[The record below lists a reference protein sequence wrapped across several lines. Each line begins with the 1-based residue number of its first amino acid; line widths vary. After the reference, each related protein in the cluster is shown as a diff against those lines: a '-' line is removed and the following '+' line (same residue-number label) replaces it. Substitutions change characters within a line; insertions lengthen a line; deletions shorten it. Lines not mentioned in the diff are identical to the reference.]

1 MISKIDNF
9 LDDDLLLE
17 SKKYADDMLFT
28 PHLSAHSKSHT
39 LGIRE
44 EFVEYGIDLF
54 HVIDKKSDLFLK
66 LQSNVS
72 SKSDITPTKIGIS
85 YMLAGSSLKWHR
97 DILPMTASV
106 TIYLNDEWNKNWGG
120 LFLYTE
126 EDEITNEVQAI
137 FPKDNLAILKDS
149 YIWHSV
155 SPTSKNSLVRISL
168 QMFQEIS

>member
-1 MISKIDNF
+1 MINKIDNF
-9 LDDDLLLE
+9 LDNDLLQE

-28 PHLSAHSKSHT
+28 PHLSAHSKPHS
-39 LGIRE
+39 LGIRK
-44 EFVEYGIDLF
+44 EFVEYGVVLM
-54 HVIDKKSDLFLK
+54 HSIDKKSDLFLK

-72 SKSDITPTKIGIS
+72 SKSDIIPTKMGIS

-97 DILPMTASV
+97 DIPPITASV

-126 EDEITNEVQAI
+126 EDEITNNVQAI
-137 FPKDNLAILKDS
+137 FPKDNLAILQDS
-149 YIWHSV
+149 NIWHSV
-155 SPTSKNSLVRISL
+155 APTSKNSLVRISL